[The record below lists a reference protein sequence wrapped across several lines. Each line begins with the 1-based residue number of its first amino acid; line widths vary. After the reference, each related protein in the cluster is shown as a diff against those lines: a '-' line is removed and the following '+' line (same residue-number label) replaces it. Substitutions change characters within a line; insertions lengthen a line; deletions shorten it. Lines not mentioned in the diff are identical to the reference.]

1 MARKNNPEY
10 QALVKEYRSLAKKAD
25 QRLVR
30 LEKLS
35 KQKGFEN
42 VTKFAYNRAMK
53 DIKYWSGSEATRFN
67 RDIPNNIN
75 SIRARINDVKHFL
88 EDTKTSTKRD
98 IMKTFQNRANS
109 INNKYGT
116 DMKWNDLAGF
126 FESKLWEKLAKEY
139 GSKTAMKAIGEIQKN
154 EKDIKKALKRDEL
167 PTLRMRDDKVLAAVN
182 SILKEQGLSILKM
195 I

>member
-1 MARKNNPEY
+1 MARKNNSEY

-42 VTKFAYNRAMK
+42 VTKFAYSRAMK

-98 IMKTFQNRANS
+98 IKRTFQNRVNT

-154 EKDIKKALKRDEL
+154 EKDIKKALKKDEL
-167 PTLRMRDDKVLAAVN
+167 PALHIRDDKVSAAVN
-182 SILKEQGLSILKM
+182 SILEEQGLSILKM

>member
-1 MARKNNPEY
+1 MARKNNSEY

-98 IMKTFQNRANS
+98 IKRTFQNRVNT

-154 EKDIKKALKRDEL
+154 EKDIKKALKKDEL
-167 PTLRMRDDKVLAAVN
+167 PALHIRDDKVSAAVN
-182 SILKEQGLSILKM
+182 SILEEQGLSILKM